1 MGIVVSIVASIIH
14 LALLL
19 YLIVLFARLIL
30 SYISLFNREWRPKG
44 AGLVAA
50 ELVYTITD
58 PPVRFF
64 RRIIPPLRIGTIS
77 LDFGFSITILIVL
90 ILMSIVRNFI

>member
-1 MGIVVSIVASIIH
+1 MGIVVSIIASIVH

-30 SYISLFNREWRPKG
+30 SYIPLFNREWRPKG
-44 AGLVAA
+44 AGLIAA
-50 ELVYTITD
+50 ELVYTVTD

-64 RRIIPPLRIGTIS
+64 QRIIPPLRIGGIS